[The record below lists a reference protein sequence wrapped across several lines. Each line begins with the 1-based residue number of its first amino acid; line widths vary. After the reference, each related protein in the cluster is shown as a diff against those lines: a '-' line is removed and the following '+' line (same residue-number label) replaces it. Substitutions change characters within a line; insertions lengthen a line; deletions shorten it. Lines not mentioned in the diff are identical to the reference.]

1 MKADLNTA
9 VTTKLLPLAAKP
21 AVDPEGLE
29 LQFYE
34 WADSNNVTQKGI
46 QLTWMSRCTTQ
57 YQLQTSTDL
66 LEWTNSGGLI
76 AGTNGPLWIN
86 APFVE
91 KSFYRLI
98 WSALG
103 ETIIP
108 EPLIT

>member
-1 MKADLNTA
+1 
-9 VTTKLLPLAAKP
+9 
-21 AVDPEGLE
+21 

-34 WADSNNVTQKGI
+34 WVDANSVTQKEF

-66 LEWTNSGGLI
+66 QEWTNSGGLI
-76 AGTNGPLWIN
+76 AGTNGSLWIN

-91 KSFYRLI
+91 KGFYRLI

-103 ETIIP
+103 ESIIP
-108 EPLIT
+108 EPSIT